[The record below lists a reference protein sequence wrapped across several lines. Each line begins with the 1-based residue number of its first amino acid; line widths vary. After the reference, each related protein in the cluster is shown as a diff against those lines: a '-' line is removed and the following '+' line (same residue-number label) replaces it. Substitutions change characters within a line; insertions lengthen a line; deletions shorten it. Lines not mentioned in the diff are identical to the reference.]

1 MLLFL
6 GGIAFLVL
14 GYFLYGKLV
23 ERIFGPD
30 DRETPAVKN
39 PDGVDYVVLPRW
51 KNMLIQLLN
60 IAGVGPVIGVIL
72 GIKFG
77 IIALI
82 IIPVGCVLMGAVHD
96 MAAGMMSIRDNGA
109 NLPKIV
115 QTNLGK
121 TYNVVFEWFMVILLL
136 LVVAVFINTPAQLI
150 DTTVKKYS
158 APAENKVSVQA
169 AASAEAAPA
178 EIVKAVESAAAQE
191 APASAEAAQ
200 KAASEVKPAPKA
212 AESKFYFW
220 LAVVAIFIYYI
231 IATMFPVDAIIGK
244 VYPFFGMML
253 LIGTFAIFIAL
264 LIAGC
269 KDPSIMTETQA
280 FQLGK
285 FNPDTAPV
293 FPLLF
298 VTIACGIISG
308 FHATQSPI
316 IARTMKS
323 EREARSDF
331 YGMMIIEGIIAM
343 IWAVGG
349 LAIYNL
355 EPQFMSKGGPVVL
368 CEITS
373 HFLGS
378 WMGTITVLAVVILA
392 VTSGDTALRSTR
404 LSLAEMLHIPQK
416 SFLPR
421 FLTCLPLILLV
432 AGLLAWS
439 NNDAKTFNKLW
450 NYFAWGNQV
459 LAATT
464 LMAGTVWLLRKG
476 HKAGAL
482 VTLLPGMF
490 MTSVVVTFIVW
501 TTGKNGQPAGLFF
514 FTKDGGLP
522 YWVSVGFGV
531 GVAVG
536 FALFAWARSKK
547 PANEVA
553 PAVFEP
559 APAEEQ
565 KQ

>member
-6 GGIAFLVL
+6 GGIAFLVI

-23 ERIFGPD
+23 EKIFGPD
-30 DRETPAVKN
+30 DRETPAVKAA
-39 PDGVDYVVLPRW
+39 DGVDYVVLPRW

-60 IAGVGPVIGVIL
+60 IAGIGPVIGVIL

-77 IIALI
+77 LVALV
-82 IIPVGCVLMGAVHD
+82 IIPLGCVLMGAVHD

-121 TYNVVFEWFMVILLL
+121 TYNTVFEWFMVVLLL
-136 LVVAVFINTPAQLI
+136 LVVAVFINVPAQLI
-150 DTTVKKYS
+150 NTTAQELGK
-158 APAENKVSVQA
+158 PAADSVQGVIDA
-169 AASAEAAPA
+169 ATYQP
-178 EIVKAVESAAAQE
+178 
-191 APASAEAAQ
+191 PN
-200 KAASEVKPAPKA
+200 
-212 AESKFYFW
+212 YFW
-220 LAVVAIFIYYI
+220 WAVGAIFLYYVA
-231 IATMFPVDAIIGK
+231 ATMFPVDKIIGK

-253 LIGTFAIFIAL
+253 LVGTFAIFIAL
-264 LIAGC
+264 LIAGF

-280 FQLGK
+280 FKLGK
-285 FNPDTAPV
+285 FDPDTAPV

-331 YGMMIIEGIIAM
+331 YGMMILEGIIAM

-355 EPQFMSKGGPVVL
+355 EPQFMTKGGPVVL

-373 HFLGS
+373 HFLGT

-416 SFLPR
+416 SLLPR
-421 FLTCLPLILLV
+421 FLTCLPLIVLV
-432 AGLLAWS
+432 AALLAWS
-439 NNDAKTFNKLW
+439 NSKNAASAFQKLW

-464 LMAGTVWLLRKG
+464 LMAGTVWLLRRGK
-476 HKAGAL
+476 KAGAL

-490 MTSVVVTFIVW
+490 MTAVVVTFIVW

-514 FTKDGGLP
+514 FLKDGGLP
-522 YWVSVGFGV
+522 YWVSVGIGV

-536 FALFAWARSKK
+536 FALFAWSMSRK
-547 PANEVA
+547 PAPVSEDKTSESA
-553 PAVFEP
+553 PATEEP
-559 APAEEQ
+559 RQ
-565 KQ
+565 